1 MCAHRAPWREA
12 SASGCTGTAS
22 DHFPLHQHPLVAAI
36 RVPRVD
42 GDAVVYI
49 EREGVG
55 RVVEKDGGG
64 LRVTATGEEDEVAVE
79 TAKVLDVQTVVHVDA
94 VIARQT
100 MLDELLVAVEEL
112 ADQFRVGLNAGRKH
126 DELVVLAHRLQ
137 KVKHVGSKTQVHLVR
152 LAIADLRSTGAEG
165 GYLEGDIELVW
176 FVKIAVDKGL
186 VQIQHE
192 CVGREI
198 RRLGRKQVV
207 A

>member
-1 MCAHRAPWREA
+1 MDRCAHIGLLGEKLQHRDVLVQLAI
-12 SASGCTGTAS
+12 TAR
-22 DHFPLHQHPLVAAI
+22 FNQHPLVAAI

-42 GDAVVYI
+42 GDAVVHI

-64 LRVTATGEEDEVAVE
+64 LRLTATGEEDEVAVE

-137 KVKHVGSKTQVHLVR
+137 KMKHVGSKTQVHLVR
-152 LAIADLRSTGAEG
+152 LAIADLRSTALNAGTWKEISN
-165 GYLEGDIELVW
+165 LS
-176 FVKIAVDKGL
+176 GL
-186 VQIQHE
+186 S
-192 CVGREI
+192 R
-198 RRLGRKQVV
+198 
-207 A
+207 